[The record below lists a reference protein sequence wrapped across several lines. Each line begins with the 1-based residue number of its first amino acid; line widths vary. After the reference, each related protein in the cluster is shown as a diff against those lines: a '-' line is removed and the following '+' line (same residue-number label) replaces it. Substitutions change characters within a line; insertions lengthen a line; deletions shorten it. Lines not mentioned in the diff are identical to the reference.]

1 MNRRAHKNVNNTFA
15 THVEK
20 QYPRLSLSFNY
31 FSPVISYFWTKFL
44 STLATTSSSS
54 VRSFGKGDIKFRK
67 KIRKQDFERSVFNSF
82 DRWRKY
88 DNLFRKRSKILGGGV
103 WETVARM
110 ATRAL
115 SSFSATLAD
124 QRFQSRSIGT
134 TRLGQPISV
143 VSKGCCFAKLKHD
156 HSPDRLPSIKLP
168 LPSTKG
174 GRCETIHS
182 RVYFSRGKIEVEE
195 GRKFISITNLYYIQ
209 NFIVGYLEESE
220 QKCRERGNW
229 HG

>member
-1 MNRRAHKNVNNTFA
+1 M
-15 THVEK
+15 
-20 QYPRLSLSFNY
+20 
-31 FSPVISYFWTKFL
+31 
-44 STLATTSSSS
+44 
-54 VRSFGKGDIKFRK
+54 
-67 KIRKQDFERSVFNSF
+67 
-82 DRWRKY
+82 
-88 DNLFRKRSKILGGGV
+88 

-182 RVYFSRGKIEVEE
+182 RIF
-195 GRKFISITNLYYIQ
+195 FA
-209 NFIVGYLEESE
+209 
-220 QKCRERGNW
+220 RED
-229 HG
+229 